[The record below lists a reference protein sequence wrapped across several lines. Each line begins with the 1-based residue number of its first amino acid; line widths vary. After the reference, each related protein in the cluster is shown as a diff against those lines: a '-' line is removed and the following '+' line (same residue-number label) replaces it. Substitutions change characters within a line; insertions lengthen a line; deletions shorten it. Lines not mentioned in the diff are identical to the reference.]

1 MSSILFYVF
10 LSLTLFYLVFFILNS
25 IFSFKNNAKL
35 KKIFQILQSSFLL
48 LSFTAI
54 MIFFLPNSRNLMRI
68 TLSFL
73 ILSLTGFSFTQDGTK
88 NSFKYTGNILIL
100 LSLAAL
106 FKLFLPSIRL
116 TKISG
121 IAFLLTIILY
131 VLLSV
136 LSLFNIGK
144 KRIGYASF
152 ILWQCKTSVFI
163 CIKFFCAPYA
173 DFWQNALFHYFLRRN
188 FYSFNFISFWSCRKA
203 KGFFSAFFFFPHISF
218 HISLT
223 DFTFRF
229 SFYADLTKKTS
240 KNFNSNFQNHI

>member
-35 KKIFQILQSSFLL
+35 KKIFEILQSSFLL

-73 ILSLTGFSFTQDGTK
+73 ILSLTGFSFSQDGTK

-121 IAFLLTIILY
+121 IAFLLTITLY

-136 LSLFNIGK
+136 LSLFIIFNVTSVK
-144 KRIGYASF
+144 KESVTPLLFFDSAKLLFSFVLNFSALLTLIFDKTLYSIIFFAGTF
-152 ILWQCKTSVFI
+152 IL
-163 CIKFFCAPYA
+163 
-173 DFWQNALFHYFLRRN
+173 L
-188 FYSFNFISFWSCRKA
+188 ISFLFEVAERLKD
-203 KGFFSAFFFFPHISF
+203 FSA
-218 HISLT
+218 
-223 DFTFRF
+223 RF
-229 SFYADLTKKTS
+229 SFFRTFLFTLALPILLS
-240 KNFNSNFQNHI
+240 ASVFMLI

>member
-121 IAFLLTIILY
+121 IAFLLTITLY

-136 LSLFNIGK
+136 LSLFIIFNVTSVK
-144 KRIGYASF
+144 KESVTPLLFFNSAKLYSIIFFAGTF
-152 ILWQCKTSVFI
+152 IL
-163 CIKFFCAPYA
+163 
-173 DFWQNALFHYFLRRN
+173 L
-188 FYSFNFISFWSCRKA
+188 ISFLFEVAERLKD
-203 KGFFSAFFFFPHISF
+203 FSA
-218 HISLT
+218 
-223 DFTFRF
+223 RF
-229 SFYADLTKKTS
+229 SFFRTFLFTLALPILLS
-240 KNFNSNFQNHI
+240 ASVFMLI